1 MRRLPRPEAGL
12 ACGSPQRRRVGDQ
25 PPGVRG
31 GPALPT
37 GPGRLRP
44 FLPSKVPSG
53 RLRVWSEGLTA
64 SQQEPWLLGGEEG
77 AWPSRGEV
85 AMGRVWVFWGSR
97 NKAPWTD
104 GQADGRGGLL
114 VSIPEVEGPGVH
126 RPLPTR
132 ASLPCQEAPPL
143 VCPLRVTPLRCDGLF
158 VRTQAVG
165 SGSAPVTSS
174 YQRASAA
181 TPPPHTV
188 TFSGIGVRCGPNGP
202 EAFLGSGPA
211 LCPACPPSTC
221 TPCRPR
227 RCSDSRHSAS
237 FLGSAVPTR
246 PAA

>member
-1 MRRLPRPEAGL
+1 MPRPEAGL
-12 ACGSPQRRRVGDQ
+12 ACGSPQRSRVGDQ

-31 GPALPT
+31 GPALPM

-64 SQQEPWLLGGEEG
+64 SPQEPWLLGGEEG
-77 AWPSRGEV
+77 ARPSRGEV
-85 AMGRVWVFWGSR
+85 AMGRVWVSWGSC
-97 NKAPWTD
+97 NKARWTD
-104 GQADGRGGLL
+104 GQTGRWPACLHPGGGGSRCPQATSHQGLT
-114 VSIPEVEGPGVH
+114 
-126 RPLPTR
+126 PLPGG
-132 ASLPCQEAPPL
+132 AAPPP
-143 VCPLRVTPLRCDGLF
+143 CPPRVTPLRRDGLF

-174 YQRASAA
+174 YQRASAV
-181 TPPPHTV
+181 TPPPHMV

-221 TPCRPR
+221 TPCRPC